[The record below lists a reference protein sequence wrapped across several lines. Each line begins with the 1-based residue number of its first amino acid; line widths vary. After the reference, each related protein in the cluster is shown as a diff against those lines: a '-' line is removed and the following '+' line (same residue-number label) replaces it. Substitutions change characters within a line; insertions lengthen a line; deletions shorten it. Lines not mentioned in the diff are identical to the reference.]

1 MTADAEVREAEH
13 YDPREP
19 VGLLLRDLRSQPNGL
34 SEREAQRR
42 PVVYGPNVL
51 SRRGRRRVWRDLLG
65 RLTHPL
71 ALLLWLAAALS
82 VVAGSTPRAWR
93 PWW

>member
-42 PVVYGPNVL
+42 LVVYGPTCCP
-51 SRRGRRRVWRDLLG
+51 GG
-65 RLTHPL
+65 
-71 ALLLWLAAALS
+71 
-82 VVAGSTPRAWR
+82 VVAGCGGTC
-93 PWW
+93 